1 MGRETVLFKSEEPKT
16 SAEVA
21 AFLRLLADK
30 VSDGQV
36 ILKQGATELALDIP
50 NNVVLEIKAEE
61 ELNKQGVKKLS
72 LEVEIEW
79 REGANDTAAGPVTLG

>member
-1 MGRETVLFKSEEPKT
+1 MGRNRFIQERRAKDIGRSRCV
-16 SAEVA
+16 
-21 AFLRLLADK
+21 LRLLADK

-50 NNVVLEIKAEE
+50 NKVVLEIKAEE

-72 LEVEIEW
+72 LEVEIEVA
-79 REGANDTAAGPVTLG
+79 RRRK